1 MNDIKKLNET
11 IMFTDDEI
19 EQMKKIFSG
28 GIEFVNLEN
37 GRAAIRNSFKN
48 RIDNYLN
55 KKVQVPNDSDLRRVV

>member
-11 IMFTDDEI
+11 ILFTDDEI
-19 EQMKKIFSG
+19 EQLKKIFSG

-48 RIDNYLN
+48 RIDGYLN
-55 KKVQVPNDSDLRRVV
+55 KKVQVPKDSGLRRVV